1 MVSFSRCHHHLPLI
15 QLVVVSS
22 RPTFCLLSRS
32 IPTAMN
38 MKAQRL
44 AIRLPP
50 LATLDL
56 NTIVRMPIIPT
67 IFIFAPALS
76 SSISLLEA
84 PSFLSLSS
92 SPSSPSQA
100 FTLSPRHS
108 HVNMIVV
115 LSLCP
120 SVDLL
125 PVISVVAVVIIIF
138 ITIILIDDCSR
149 VPLPLP

>member
-1 MVSFSRCHHHLPLI
+1 MAMVSFSRCHHHLPLI

-38 MKAQRL
+38 MKARRL
-44 AIRLPP
+44 AISLSP

-56 NTIVRMPIIPT
+56 NTIVGMIGPLLLNIALGSAIFSVIIVNT
-67 IFIFAPALS
+67 IITVS
-76 SSISLLEA
+76 SFHPL
-84 PSFLSLSS
+84 P
-92 SPSSPSQA
+92 PP
-100 FTLSPRHS
+100 FTCQYDCC
-108 HVNMIVV
+108 III
-115 LSLCP
+115 LCP